1 MLSSEEGGVLVQGL
15 QELIDW
21 IIAKGL
27 SSTSIEQ
34 IMEGLAPRLVALG
47 YPIVR
52 ASIAMPSIDPMQKG
66 FSVAWSPRSVMSV
79 DIQGHDD
86 AGQEMFERSPIF
98 HLLSNDLLYA
108 RWRLPTEHAKSFPLL
123 DELVALGATDYLIKL
138 AEFPGET
145 ALGGVGFSLAIDA
158 AGGFSQEQIAGV
170 ERFMPAL
177 ALACCRVAT
186 TRVATDTLAVYT
198 GARTSGRIL
207 SGQTRRGDGA
217 SIYAAILLA
226 DLKDFT
232 SLNER
237 WPPQRIV
244 GWLNE
249 HFEALAGPVEEHG
262 GEILKFMGDSLLA
275 IFPADINDP
284 SEACGRALSSAR
296 AAMNSNQ
303 LLNVKRKELDEPQ
316 FLVDIVLHVGELFY
330 GNIGASRRLDFTAIG
345 RAVNEAA
352 RIEKLADAVD
362 RSILAS
368 APFAAQVATG
378 FESVGTFALKGVAEP
393 AEVFAWET

>member
-1 MLSSEEGGVLVQGL
+1 MEGL

-21 IIAKGL
+21 IIGEGL
-27 SSTSIEQ
+27 SSRSVEQ
-34 IMEGLAPRLVALG
+34 IMEGLGPRLVALG
-47 YPIVR
+47 FPIVR

-66 FSVAWSPRSVMSV
+66 FSVAWSPHSVMSV

-98 HLLSNDLLYA
+98 HLLSNNLLYG
-108 RWRLPTEHAKSFPLL
+108 RWSLPANGTNSFPLF
-123 DELVALGATDYLIKL
+123 DELAQLGATEYLIKL

-145 ALGGVGFSLAIDA
+145 ALGGVGFSIAVDGP
-158 AGGFSQEQIAGV
+158 GGFSEQQIADV
-170 ERFMPAL
+170 ERLMPAL
-177 ALACCRVAT
+177 ALTCCRVAT
-186 TRVATDTLAVYT
+186 TRVATDMLAVYT
-198 GARTSGRIL
+198 GTRTSGRIL

-237 WPPQRIV
+237 WPPERIV

-249 HFEALAGPVEEHG
+249 HFEAIAGPVEENG

-275 IFPADINDP
+275 IFPADIDDP

-296 AAMNSNQ
+296 MAMKANQ
-303 LLNVKRKELDEPQ
+303 LLNARRNDEEEPQ
-316 FLVDIVLHVGELFY
+316 LLVDIALHVGEVFY

-352 RIEKLADAVD
+352 RIEKVADTVGY
-362 RSILAS
+362 SLLAS
-368 APFAAQVATG
+368 RPFAAQVPKG
-378 FESVGTFALKGVAEP
+378 FRNVGSFVLKGVAEP
-393 AEVFAWET
+393 ADVYAWTG

>member
-1 MLSSEEGGVLVQGL
+1 MQGL
-15 QELIDW
+15 QDLIDW
-21 IIAKGL
+21 IIAEGL
-27 SSTSIEQ
+27 SSTSVEQ
-34 IMEGLAPRLVALG
+34 IMAGIAPRLVAIG

-52 ASIAMPSIDPMQKG
+52 ASIAMPSIDPMQRG
-66 FSVAWSPRSVMSV
+66 FSVVWSPHSVMSV

-98 HLLSNDLLYA
+98 HLLSHDLLYG
-108 RWRLPTEHAKSFPLL
+108 RWRLPTAQAESFPLF

-138 AEFPGET
+138 AAFPGET
-145 ALGGVGFSLAIDA
+145 ALGGVGLSLAIDA
-158 AGGFSQEQIAGV
+158 ADGFSSEQVAGV

-177 ALACCRVAT
+177 ALTCCRVAT
-186 TRVATDTLAVYT
+186 TRVATDMLAVYT
-198 GARTSGRIL
+198 GARTSGHIL
-207 SGQTRRGDGA
+207 GGQTRRGDGA

-237 WPPQRIV
+237 WPPEKIV

-249 HFEALAGPVEEHG
+249 HFEVLAVPVEEHG

-284 SEACGRALSSAR
+284 SDACNRALSSAR
-296 AAMNSNQ
+296 AAMDSNQ
-303 LLNVKRKELDEPQ
+303 SLNTKRKSLDEPQ
-316 FLVDIVLHVGELFY
+316 LLVDIALHVGGLFY

-352 RIEKLADAVD
+352 RIEKLADTVG

-368 APFAAQVATG
+368 APFAQQIATG
-378 FESVGTFALKGVAEP
+378 FDSIGIFALKGVAEP
-393 AEVFAWET
+393 AEVFAWVT